1 MYHCVCG
8 TLSRIY
14 GGLRNPVAE
23 AKASAEDTIEVFDK
37 DVASDEGGAVVP
49 VVAFDND
56 IFAYE
61 DTASVEGGAV
71 VVVAVFDNDIFAY
84 EGAASVEG
92 GAVVVVAVPDAYK
105 VAVQGNAVG
114 ICVVFVIGVDVAA
127 VIDTAVVLVIIL
139 FSYMY

>member
-37 DVASDEGGAVVP
+37 DVASD
-49 VVAFDND
+49 
-56 IFAYE
+56 
-61 DTASVEGGAV
+61 EGGAV